1 MVKVTVIAMGSVRE
15 ALGGWGTRTVEVS
28 GSVKDLLL
36 TLKTK
41 EGTSLYELMVDPDG
55 TKDRYLIRWVRGDLR
70 PSNLIYQKDLEMQL
84 EDGDRIWLLDNPP
97 VIIGG

>member
-15 ALGGWGTRTVEVS
+15 ALGGWSTRTVEVE

-36 TLKTK
+36 KLKTK
-41 EGTSLYELMVDPDG
+41 EGRSVYDLMVDPDG
-55 TKDRYLIRWVRGDLR
+55 TKDQYLIRWVRGDLR
-70 PSNLIYQKDLEMQL
+70 PSNLIYLRDLELRL
-84 EDGDRIWLLDNPP
+84 EEGDRIWLLDNPP

>member
-15 ALGGWGTRTVEVS
+15 AVGWSTRIVEAK
-28 GSVKDLLL
+28 GSVKELLL

-41 EGTSLYELMVDPDG
+41 EGKSVYDLMVESDG

-70 PSNLIYQKDLEMQL
+70 PSNLIYQKDLELQL